1 MIYMF
6 NTTQRKSTSTSS
18 KKIIEVE
25 TNNRQAMDQFLI
37 RLSECNIMEKLN
49 LDNNANPNTN
59 FEHFMELFIKLK
71 QQCLP
76 KER

>member
-1 MIYMF
+1 MTIIFYIVFRIGRASLMLVYMSDHQMIYTY

-37 RLSECNIMEKLN
+37 HLRECNIMEN
-49 LDNNANPNTN
+49 
-59 FEHFMELFIKLK
+59 
-71 QQCLP
+71 
-76 KER
+76 